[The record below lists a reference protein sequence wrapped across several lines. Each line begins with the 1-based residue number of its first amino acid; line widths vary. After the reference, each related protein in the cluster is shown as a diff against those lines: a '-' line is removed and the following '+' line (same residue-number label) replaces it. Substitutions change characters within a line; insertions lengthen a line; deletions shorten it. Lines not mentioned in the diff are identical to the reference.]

1 MLFPLRFHILAS
13 SSAGNS
19 AFLSDGLTHV
29 LIDCGLSRKETF
41 VRLAAVGVDPKCIDA
56 VFVTHEHSDHVNGL
70 SVIARSLK
78 KTVYLTQATSDAI
91 EPGDH
96 HTYFKPFQAGAKLRI
111 GSFDIQSFSLP
122 HDASDPVGFTFS
134 SQGRKVGVCTDLG
147 YMPDSIRVHLQDC
160 GILLLESNHDLEML
174 KFGPYPWSLK
184 QRVMSRRGH
193 LSNEVVNQF
202 ILDDLCPRTRTLI
215 LGHISEQNNL
225 PALVHMIADQALKRR
240 GLDKTELV
248 VSEPRE
254 ARPSSRQISLNEGGR
269 RLRAVRSR
277 RKRSN
282 SCWRRVSAGS
292 APLP

>member
-41 VRLAAVGVDPKCIDA
+41 SRLQAVGIDPQCIDA
-56 VFVTHEHSDHVNGL
+56 VFVTHEHSDHVTGL
-70 SVIARSLK
+70 PVIAKSLK
-78 KTVYLTQATSDAI
+78 KPVYLTQSTSEAI

-96 HTYFKPFQAGAKLRI
+96 HNYFQPIQAGSRLRV

-134 SQGRKVGVCTDLG
+134 SGGRKVGVCTDLG

-174 KFGPYPWSLK
+174 KAGPYPWSLK

-193 LSNEVVNQF
+193 LSNDVVNQF
-202 ILDDLCPRTRTLI
+202 ILDDLSPLTRTLV

-225 PALVHMIADQALKRR
+225 PALVHMIADQALHRR
-240 GLDKTELV
+240 GFTKTELV
-248 VSEPRE
+248 ISEPKQ
-254 ARPSSRQISLNEGGR
+254 A
-269 RLRAVRSR
+269 
-277 RKRSN
+277 
-282 SCWRRVSAGS
+282 SAIFE
-292 APLP
+292 L